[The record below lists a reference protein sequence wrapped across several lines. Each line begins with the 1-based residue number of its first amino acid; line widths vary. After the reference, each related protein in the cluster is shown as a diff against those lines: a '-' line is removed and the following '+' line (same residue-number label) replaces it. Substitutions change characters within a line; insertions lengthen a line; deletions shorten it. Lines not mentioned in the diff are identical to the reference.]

1 MEGSNSYLRQFVESA
16 QRVGAD
22 VFLAEKLQQAM
33 AYIATKT
40 QGKTLVPHTQLAA
53 RHKLPQLLQN
63 AGVEVYA
70 GAFRQA
76 GQMSAAGVTFC
87 NFAMADT
94 GTVVLDSTSE
104 DVRLATTIPEIH
116 FVILDPVKILSDNLA
131 AVAPMNKLYAGSEP
145 RFVAYITGPSRT
157 ADIER
162 VLTIGCHGPRELHI
176 LLVPDVSDDLM
187 EI

>member
-1 MEGSNSYLRQFVESA
+1 MAGKNLVRNFNESA
-16 QRVGAD
+16 ERVGAKVISCATLAHAAAHVAD
-22 VFLAEKLQQAM
+22 VTAGSTLIPLTALAEK
-33 AYIATKT
+33 Y
-40 QGKTLVPHTQLAA
+40 QLSETMTA
-53 RHKLPQLLQN
+53 
-63 AGVEVYA
+63 AGVTVFS
-70 GAFRQA
+70 GSFRDA
-76 GQMSAAGVTFC
+76 GQMPGAGVTFC

-94 GTVVLDSTSE
+94 GTVVLESTDE

-116 FVILDPVKILSDNLA
+116 FVILDPAKILTDNLA
-131 AVAPMNKLYAGSEP
+131 GAQPLQKMFNQSEP
-145 RFVAYITGPSRT
+145 CFIAYITGPSRT